1 MLPMADYDQCEL
13 GKKWTAE
20 LEKMGV
26 EVVKL

>member
-1 MLPMADYDQCEL
+1 MLPMADYGQREL